1 MKKSRLVVKNKLNEW
16 YDWLVDHVPKPI
28 KNVTVKA
35 FVRAKS
41 IILELYYDVK
51 KTLKG
56 GPQSQK
62 QTEENSNITPPE
74 NEVDNCIRMEV
85 LFNSLMTEFFEGSN
99 INDLIQ
105 RI

>member
-16 YDWLVDHVPKPI
+16 YDWLVDHVPKQI
-28 KNVTVKA
+28 KNVTGKA
-35 FVRAKS
+35 FLRAKS
-41 IILELYYDVK
+41 IILELNYDIK

-56 GPQSQK
+56 GPQNQK
-62 QTEENSNITPPE
+62 QTEENTDITPPE
-74 NEVDNCIRMEV
+74 NEVDNCIMMEV
-85 LFNSLMTEFFEGSN
+85 LFHSLMTEFFEGSN

>member
-28 KNVTVKA
+28 LNVTGKA
-35 FVRAKS
+35 FLRAKS
-41 IILELYYDVK
+41 IILELNYDIK
-51 KTLKG
+51 KILKG
-56 GPQSQK
+56 GPQNQK
-62 QTEENSNITPPE
+62 QTEENTDITPPE
-74 NEVDNCIRMEV
+74 NEVDNCIMMEV
-85 LFNSLMTEFFEGSN
+85 LFHSLMTEFFEGSN